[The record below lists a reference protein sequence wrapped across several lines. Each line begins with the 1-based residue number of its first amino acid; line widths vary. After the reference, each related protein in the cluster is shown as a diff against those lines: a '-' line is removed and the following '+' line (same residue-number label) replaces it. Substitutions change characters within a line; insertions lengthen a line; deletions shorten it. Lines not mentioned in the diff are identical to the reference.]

1 MTAENFD
8 EKMGEFIKLRI
19 TFDPSEVVNFVEI
32 IFKYLNKLMGNQ
44 EHDKIKFVCYIKYF
58 LIVI

>member
-44 EHDKIKFVCYIKYF
+44 ELDKIKFVCYIKYF
-58 LIVI
+58 